1 MKQVCVNC
9 STASCTFATTRGFEF
24 PTVVTAIPEAK
35 SIKEFPKM
43 LEIRPIVVDKDNVV
57 LGGNMRLKA
66 CKDAGLEADNYSEFT
81 PEDWTK
87 LNQHL
92 KRVVCDLEEYIE
104 HTEIHHSG
112 TVKVDE
118 VHIKS
123 AKDMT
128 VVQYT
133 MDGVFSGFDD

>member
-1 MKQVCVNC
+1 MELSIRGIVTTNYELVVNE
-9 STASCTFATTRGFEF
+9 SHFN
-24 PTVVTAIPEAK
+24 
-35 SIKEFPKM
+35 
-43 LEIRPIVVDKDNVV
+43 D
-57 LGGNMRLKA
+57 A
-66 CKDAGLEADNYSEFT
+66 CKDAGLEADNYSNFT

-118 VHIKS
+118 VHINS
-123 AKDMT
+123 VKDMT
-128 VVQYT
+128 IVQYT
-133 MDGVFSGFDD
+133 MDGVFEGFNNS

>member
-1 MKQVCVNC
+1 MELSIRGIV
-9 STASCTFATTRGFEF
+9 TTNYEM
-24 PTVVTAIPEAK
+24 VVHE
-35 SIKEFPKM
+35 SHFN
-43 LEIRPIVVDKDNVV
+43 D
-57 LGGNMRLKA
+57 A

-133 MDGVFSGFDD
+133 MDGVVSGFDD